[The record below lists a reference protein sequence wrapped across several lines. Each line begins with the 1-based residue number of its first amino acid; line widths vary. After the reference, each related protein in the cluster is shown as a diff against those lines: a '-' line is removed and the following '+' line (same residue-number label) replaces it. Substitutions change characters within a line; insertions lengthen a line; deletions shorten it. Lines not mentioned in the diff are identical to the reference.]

1 VPAHDP
7 GRGPPPL
14 IGHPLPPF
22 SRFLKVKDGFKL
34 ALLQTRGNALKDDR
48 LAVMKE
54 RISKAAELGA
64 QVVVLPELILHDYF
78 CIEEDARHFDLA
90 QEKDAPVLKE
100 LGALAGEKAIV
111 LVVPFFERR
120 APGLYHNSAVVFDA
134 DGSELGLY
142 RKMHIPDDPGFYE
155 KYYFT
160 PGDLGFKCFETR
172 YGKIGVLI
180 CWDQWFPEGAR
191 LTAMQGCDLLVYP
204 TAIGYDEKETAGLD
218 PAEAKAL
225 DAKWLDAWVTIMRA
239 HAIANGVYVA
249 AANRVGKEGHLRFW
263 GNSFVSDP
271 GGGLLARLNDS
282 QESVVLADIKPGE
295 VELHRR
301 VWPFLRD
308 RRIDAYDN
316 LLRRYAK

>member
-1 VPAHDP
+1 MKQD
-7 GRGPPPL
+7 
-14 IGHPLPPF
+14 
-22 SRFLKVKDGFKL
+22 FKL
-34 ALLQTRGNALKDDR
+34 ALLQTRGNALLEDR
-48 LAVMKE
+48 LAALKQ
-54 RISKAAELGA
+54 RIAEAADLGA
-64 QVVVLPELILHDYF
+64 QVIVLPELILHDYF
-78 CIEEDARHFDLA
+78 CIEEDIRHFDLA
-90 QEKDAPVLKE
+90 HAKDAPVIRE
-100 LGALAGEKAIV
+100 LGALAGRKSVV

-134 DGSELGLY
+134 DGSELGVY

-160 PGDLGFKCFETR
+160 PGDLGFKAFDTR
-172 YGKIGVLI
+172 FGRIGVLI

-191 LTAMQGCDLLVYP
+191 LTALQGCDLLVYP
-204 TAIGYDEKETAGLD
+204 TAIGYDEKETSGLGD
-218 PAEAKAL
+218 AESKAL
-225 DAKWLDAWVTIMRA
+225 DAKWLDAWVTMQRS

-271 GGGLLARLNDS
+271 GGGVLARLGDS
-282 QESVVLADIKPGE
+282 EEGVLLADIRPGE
-295 VELHRR
+295 VEMHRR

-316 LLRRYAK
+316 LLRRVAR